1 MCHWLC
7 QCLHDRRLV
16 RSLRPNVALAKLSH
30 SNPTCKP
37 LAGRALA
44 KPVAHKKPRANALR
58 LMHEAC
64 HGINQPTCVS
74 TRFLNLLDVTCATGF
89 ASVFTIGGLY
99 VACALTLPWQS
110 CLTRVLPASRWQEE
124 HWQSQ
129 WHTGAIK
136 KHESVLRSRVD
147 LRVSSDKQLVSRWR
161 SSWRRASR

>member
-1 MCHWLC
+1 MAATESISRRALARGSEPVGCHVCHWLC

-30 SNPTCKP
+30 SSPTCKP

-44 KPVAHKKPRANALR
+44 KPVAHKKPHANAWR

-64 HGINQPTCVS
+64 HAINQPTCVS

-110 CLTRVLPASRWQEE
+110 CLTRVLLQAVGRKSTGKASGTQE
-124 HWQSQ
+124 
-129 WHTGAIK
+129 TA
-136 KHESVLRSRVD
+136 R
-147 LRVSSDKQLVSRWR
+147 
-161 SSWRRASR
+161 